1 MNTPTIKDVLSE
13 INDFYGEGHSLEAEE
28 VMGLMQIARLD
39 RIAVAMEGINQSL
52 EVLAGCVGI
61 GGSFCIAGDV
71 ITSED

>member
-1 MNTPTIKDVLSE
+1 MKEAYERLKRYPDAPGTSSE
-13 INDFYGEGHSLEAEE
+13 LTLKFMELE
-28 VMGLMQIARLD
+28 RLD